1 MSLDNLAAQRRCVH
15 EAFFEFAGVLKIIV
29 FLTED
34 HKNGPFDQV
43 AWPGQKRRRAPFCVG
58 PTSRPGSYA
67 PHDPTAPAT
76 VFRSMLNR

>member
-43 AWPGQKRRRAPFCVG
+43 AWPGQKRRRAPWCAYCAQTKKHKAGMVG
-58 PTSRPGSYA
+58 TSI
-67 PHDPTAPAT
+67 
-76 VFRSMLNR
+76 L